1 MAINTQ
7 DKLNIIGLPG
17 GKGILSENEEN
28 ENKNPED
35 DEAEAKEFKLFEE
48 RMNELAH
55 RKLGFPTSLLGSNP
69 QFVHYEL
76 LGIRP
81 GSLASILI
89 NHAGDPFIEAETYQ
103 MEVKKQE
110 VMIIDTMAKF
120 YGLPEGEGRGYI
132 TSGGTEGN
140 DACFRWSKQYLTQ
153 MLSDTLADS
162 LQHKKAC
169 RVKIKNLEKDLER
182 VQSGDSMKELEI
194 LRALRNI
201 EREEQKAQ
209 ALIDQITKPSI
220 FCTGDH
226 THYSISKISENLN
239 FNFVSIKSY
248 DSGSMDLE
256 DFEKKVLQHSI
267 EYPKNPIIVNANI
280 GTSFMGATDN
290 VPKIKEILE
299 NMKPKPIYTIHM
311 DGALNGF
318 VLPILE
324 PFGHI
329 ENYFAFANTL
339 AVSFHKYLGLP
350 QPSGLALTTK
360 HFLDI
365 VCQQN
370 DRIIEYAGNIK
381 DITISGSRS
390 GFNILLV
397 YNAIIYALKLGKT
410 RERIEELVK
419 SDLQRA
425 KYFYDKLSE
434 VIGAENIQYQPNQ
447 FNIIMPKPSD
457 ELVKKYQLMTM
468 RGKSVICVLHNV
480 TQELI
485 DQFIQDLKQDIQE
498 NKNETT

>member
-256 DFEKKVLQHSI
+256 DFEKKS
-267 EYPKNPIIVNANI
+267 
-280 GTSFMGATDN
+280 
-290 VPKIKEILE
+290 
-299 NMKPKPIYTIHM
+299 
-311 DGALNGF
+311 
-318 VLPILE
+318 
-324 PFGHI
+324 
-329 ENYFAFANTL
+329 
-339 AVSFHKYLGLP
+339 
-350 QPSGLALTTK
+350 PST
-360 HFLDI
+360 
-365 VCQQN
+365 
-370 DRIIEYAGNIK
+370 
-381 DITISGSRS
+381 
-390 GFNILLV
+390 
-397 YNAIIYALKLGKT
+397 
-410 RERIEELVK
+410 
-419 SDLQRA
+419 
-425 KYFYDKLSE
+425 
-434 VIGAENIQYQPNQ
+434 
-447 FNIIMPKPSD
+447 
-457 ELVKKYQLMTM
+457 
-468 RGKSVICVLHNV
+468 
-480 TQELI
+480 
-485 DQFIQDLKQDIQE
+485 
-498 NKNETT
+498 